1 VAGLPEGT
9 LTFMLTDL
17 EGSTRIWEADPG
29 VMRDAMAQHD
39 AIVYG
44 SVERNSGTMV
54 ESGREGDSVLAVFV
68 RAHDAAACALDIQ
81 RAFHS
86 AVWPGDLKLKIRV
99 ALHTGEVELRGN
111 HYFGPPLNRCARVLA
126 LCHGGQTAVTRATRE
141 VLVEDAP
148 SGVELTDLGH
158 HRLKDLKRIEQ
169 VFQLTD
175 RARPEQFP
183 PLRARREYQTNLPT
197 ALTSFIGRRR
207 ELSAIRE
214 LHARNR
220 LLTLAG
226 PGGAGKTRLAKQLV
240 LEVADDM
247 PGGAWLVDLAPVS
260 DPQLVV
266 QTTATVLDLEAQ
278 QGRALEDTLAE
289 YCARQPM
296 LLVLDNCEHLLQ
308 ACAELAET
316 LLARCPD
323 LRIVTTSREPLNV
336 QGEAV
341 WRVPSLVEA
350 ESIELFTDRARSR
363 SPGLDDAVSDR
374 ATVATI
380 CGRLD
385 GIPLAIELAAART
398 ATMSED
404 DILRRLE
411 VGFGVLRGGSRT
423 AQPRQQTLE
432 ATIDWSYELLAPDE
446 RALLRRLA
454 VFAGRFSLDAAEAV
468 CANRDLPR
476 ESIFE
481 HLGQLV
487 AKSLVQRAD
496 DRYAFLETIRTYA
509 HAKLAAAGETA
520 TLSRAHASY
529 FLELA
534 VSRRPGKLAAWL
546 DALEFDHDNL
556 RAALRW
562 CIESDPEMGAR
573 LAAAMTEFW
582 LLRGF
587 ASEARD
593 VLEQL
598 STRLPPASP
607 LRPRARM
614 DSGLFAYVH
623 GDMENANVRLDDG
636 LASARS
642 AADPALVTRGLI
654 LRGGAA
660 QAQGDLVAAR
670 DALEEALSI
679 ARSTGDRRQE
689 IEVLHHFGVLA
700 ALRGDLAGAL
710 TRFAESLELRRQL
723 GTRHE
728 SSITLAMSAAASML
742 RSDLPAARAAIVEAL
757 EIGLALRDRRTAWS
771 LDILACLAALGG
783 EAERALRLGGAA
795 EAMFESTG
803 QRPPPLWGE
812 VTKPLMARAREHL
825 GAEDSL
831 RAWQS
836 GRALT
841 FEPALH
847 YALEGENVTAGP
859 SF

>member
-1 VAGLPEGT
+1 MAGLPEGT

-17 EGSTRIWEADPG
+17 EGSTRVWESEPS
-29 VMRDAMAQHD
+29 VMREAMAQHD

-44 SVERNSGTMV
+44 AVTRHAGTMV
-54 ESGREGDSVLAVFV
+54 ESGREGDSVLAVFL
-68 RAHDAAACALDIQ
+68 RAGDAAECALDIQ
-81 RAFHS
+81 RAFRS
-86 AVWPGDLKLKIRV
+86 AKWPGDLRLKVRV

-141 VLVEDAP
+141 ILVEDMPAD
-148 SGVELTDLGH
+148 VELTDLGH
-158 HRLKDLKRIEQ
+158 HRLKDLKRVEQ

-175 RARPEQFP
+175 RTRPEQFP

-197 ALTSFIGRRR
+197 PLTTFIGRRH
-207 ELSAIRE
+207 ELAAIRE
-214 LHARNR
+214 LYTRNR
-220 LLTLAG
+220 LLTIAG

-240 LEVADDM
+240 FEVADDV

-260 DPQLVV
+260 DPHLVV
-266 QTTATVLDLEAQ
+266 RTTATVLDLEEQ

-336 QGEAV
+336 EGETV
-341 WRVPSLVEA
+341 WRVPSLVPA

-363 SPGLDDAVSDR
+363 SQGLGDAISDR

-398 ATMSED
+398 ATMTED
-404 DILRRLE
+404 DILRRLDA
-411 VGFGVLRGGSRT
+411 GFGMLRGGSRT

-446 RALLRRLA
+446 RAVLRRLA
-454 VFAGRFSLDAAEAV
+454 VFAGRFSLGAAEAV
-468 CANRDLPR
+468 CANRNLPR

-496 DRYAFLETIRTYA
+496 DRYAFLETIRAYA

-520 TLSRAHASY
+520 ALSRAHASY
-529 FLELA
+529 FLGLA
-534 VSRRPGKLAAWL
+534 ESRRPGVLAAWL
-546 DALEFDHDNL
+546 DIVELDHDNL

-562 CIESDPEMGAR
+562 CVESDPEMGGR

-587 ASEARD
+587 AIEARD

-598 STRLPPASP
+598 SLRLPQGST
-607 LRPRARM
+607 LRSRARM
-614 DSGLFAYVH
+614 DAGLFAYIV
-623 GDMENANVRLDDG
+623 GDMEAANVRINDG

-642 AADPALVTRGLI
+642 ASDPALVTRGLI

-660 QAQGDLVAAR
+660 QAQGDLVAAHES
-670 DALEEALSI
+670 LEEALVI

-689 IEVLHHFGVLA
+689 IEVLHHIGVLA
-700 ALRGDLAGAL
+700 ALRGDFAGAL

-771 LDILACLAALGG
+771 LDILACLTALGG
-783 EAERALRLGGAA
+783 EAERALRLAGAA

-803 QRPPPLWGE
+803 QRPPPRWGE
-812 VTKPLMARAREHL
+812 VTNPLMARARQHL
-825 GAEDSL
+825 GAEASL
-831 RAWQS
+831 RAWRS
-836 GRALT
+836 GRDLT

-847 YALEGENVTAGP
+847 YALEGESVTAGP